1 MWCQPSLNYVQH
13 KVHGPVCR
21 KYVQELYGR
30 YADADFEAEKFLLPW
45 LSKSSLNLFVQA

>member
-1 MWCQPSLNYVQH
+1 MPTKLKLCSAQGSRAGMHEIRARTVW
-13 KVHGPVCR
+13 
-21 KYVQELYGR
+21 R